1 VADAKKATEENS
13 MRFVCTRATEFFV
26 ALAIALFGCMATN
39 LSGQT
44 SATKTSEAVFV
55 EATVAAHNIEEAIT
69 EHITNDANFRWTKQL
84 PEEKRE
90 LPPPL
95 IKRDG
100 SFDFDWTVGQHARYL
115 MEELRQG
122 IHQLQSVEK
131 ASGLD
136 GIALAGARENW
147 PKMRDISCHE
157 TPGIRYFDLDGFEQ
171 YCPEH

>member
-1 VADAKKATEENS
+1 MPMQEQPCVLSLRIVAK
-13 MRFVCTRATEFFV
+13 RAAEF
-26 ALAIALFGCMATN
+26 LAVLIVLLGCMATN
-39 LSGQT
+39 LRGQA
-44 SATKTSEAVFV
+44 SATKSTEAVFV
-55 EATVAAHNIEEAIT
+55 DATVAAHNIEEAISSHLT
-69 EHITNDANFRWTKQL
+69 GDANIHLNKQL
-84 PEEKRE
+84 PEDKRG

-100 SFDFDWTVGQHARYL
+100 SFEFDWTVGQHARYL

-147 PKMRDISCHE
+147 PKVRDISCHE
-157 TPGIRYFDLDGFEQ
+157 SPGIRYFDLDGFEQ